1 MNHYFNID
9 IFDDTS
15 DELVAY
21 LDTNS
26 MILLEIKADYD
37 YNESIIHFK
46 NHYDNH
52 ILFLCMF
59 Q

>member
-1 MNHYFNID
+1 M
-9 IFDDTS
+9 TLS